1 MRRFKT
7 KKKKNIYINFILIS
21 IFLICVF
28 LLNNYN
34 KKISPKIIDVASTK
48 LEEITT
54 LYIKNNIAPITAD
67 LSKLIKITQNSKEEI
82 LMVDVDYNY
91 AYDIMYDI
99 VKKIQSSILELE
111 NGNISNFQNH
121 KELQAYKKKL
131 YLSIPLGLSDD
142 GVLFSSIGPKIPIKI
157 SFYEH
162 VLGTIETSISE
173 YGINN
178 ALLKVTLTIDLEQK
192 LILPY
197 KSQKV
202 YNQYTLELGSKV
214 INGSIPNIYGG
225 SIFQKSGTIST

>member
-1 MRRFKT
+1 MKKFKS
-7 KKKKNIYINFILIS
+7 KKKLNLYMNFILVS
-21 IFLICVF
+21 IILLCVF

-34 KKISPKIIDVASTK
+34 KKISPKVIDIASAK

-54 LYIKNNIAPITAD
+54 LYIKNNVAPISAD

-91 AYDIMYDI
+91 AYDIMYNI
-99 VKKIQSSILELE
+99 VKKIQFSILELE
-111 NGNISNFQNH
+111 NGNISDFQNH
-121 KELQAYKKKL
+121 KELQSHAKNL
-131 YLSIPLGLSDD
+131 YLLIPLGLSND
-142 GVLFSSIGPKIPIKI
+142 GVLFSAIGPKIPIKI

-162 VLGTIETSISE
+162 VLGTVETSISE

-197 KSQKV
+197 KEQRVFSQYK
-202 YNQYTLELGSKV
+202 LELGSKV

-225 SIFQKSGTIST
+225 SIFQRSSTITS

>member
-1 MRRFKT
+1 MRKFKT

-21 IFLICVF
+21 IFLICAF

-67 LSKLIKITQNSKEEI
+67 LSELIKITQNSKEEI

-121 KELQAYKKKL
+121 KELQAYKK
-131 YLSIPLGLSDD
+131 
-142 GVLFSSIGPKIPIKI
+142 
-157 SFYEH
+157 
-162 VLGTIETSISE
+162 
-173 YGINN
+173 
-178 ALLKVTLTIDLEQK
+178 
-192 LILPY
+192 
-197 KSQKV
+197 
-202 YNQYTLELGSKV
+202 
-214 INGSIPNIYGG
+214 IY
-225 SIFQKSGTIST
+225 IY

>member
-1 MRRFKT
+1 
-7 KKKKNIYINFILIS
+7 
-21 IFLICVF
+21 
-28 LLNNYN
+28 
-34 KKISPKIIDVASTK
+34 
-48 LEEITT
+48 
-54 LYIKNNIAPITAD
+54 
-67 LSKLIKITQNSKEEI
+67 
-82 LMVDVDYNY
+82 MVDVDYNY

-121 KELQAYKKKL
+121 KELQAYKKNL
-131 YLSIPLGLSDD
+131 YLSIPLGLSDN

-197 KSQKV
+197 KAQKV
-202 YNQYTLELGSKV
+202 YNQYKLELGSKV